1 MKPLLLV
8 FNKCDAPATVSQS
21 DLELV
26 LSLSDLQRVLKSQLN
41 VMEVSAVT
49 GHGVPA
55 MLDWMVKTGAVT
67 VAPSVQQ
74 QQLMPQQQPAIGAF
88 SPVGY
93 GADLGKALKSV
104 CKVFATTASP
114 NYATPW
120 QMHAQSKSTA
130 SGFVIAPISQR
141 RILTNAHAVAN
152 QVQVQLRKHGNA
164 KKFTAKVL
172 SVGHECDIAMLTVED
187 EEFWTGV
194 EALDIGGL
202 PGMQESV
209 SVVGYPTGGDNVCV
223 TKGVVSRI
231 DRQQYSHGR
240 TSLLALQIDAAIN
253 SGNSGGPV
261 IKGDKVIGIAFQCL
275 TQGENIGYVI
285 PVPVIHHFLEDL
297 ARHNGR
303 YTGFCELGASWQ
315 TLESADHKLALHMP
329 PSLTGVFITSVEPTY
344 YAAQVLRPGDVITHF
359 NGHSIADDGT
369 FLFEHAQ
376 HVHPALSN
384 RGSLTTTMLPA
395 LSLSAL
401 PDSVDTLSKDAPSAP
416 FDMAV
421 SLTLDRPRAQPSLTA
436 PATSLGQSSPFST
449 NASPAAA
456 LTAKS
461 HPFAAPAQQNMPA
474 EVPAVVMGAG
484 TLSGQQHPARIDF
497 RHLTSMHF
505 DGDVCTLGIWRDG
518 AALPGGVQVCL
529 TPPKQLVP
537 VHSHDEKPHY
547 FIFGG
552 LVFTRLTNFYLRS
565 TYGVDW
571 THKAPIKLCDR
582 SFAGFLEHEGQ
593 ECVILSKVLAWDCN
607 AGYQDLGNVEV
618 MTVAGVRVHSLEHLA
633 HLLDNAPGPYVR
645 LDLQWH
651 KVVLL
656 DVRKARAAAADIL
669 AQNCIPGNGSYPKDL
684 AKRALNL
691 PPHLALATDKA
702 LGRLP
707 AVAPLDEVPL
717 LAAPKPSTS
726 TSSALALQLQQLDL
740 TGTSILQ
747 AQQPDQTGAVTLA
760 TLFQGLRLK
769 RLSLDVDYEDMP
781 SLQPLAQ
788 HLTQLHIGE
797 PEAAPGDAFTTAVG
811 SLPLLQVLV
820 AAVALMA

>member
-8 FNKCDAPATVSQS
+8 FSKCDAPATVSQS

-26 LSLSDLQRVLKSQLN
+26 LSLSDLQRELKSQLN
-41 VMEVSAVT
+41 VTEVSAVT

-55 MLDWMVKTGAVT
+55 MLDWMVKTGAGT
-67 VAPSVQQ
+67 
-74 QQLMPQQQPAIGAF
+74 GA
-88 SPVGY
+88 
-93 GADLGKALKSV
+93 
-104 CKVFATTASP
+104 VFATTASP

-329 PSLTGVFITSVEPTY
+329 PSLTGVFITSLEPTY

-359 NGHSIADDGT
+359 NGHTIADDGT

-401 PDSVDTLSKDAPSAP
+401 PDSVDTLSEDAPSAP
-416 FDMAV
+416 SDMAV
-421 SLTLDRPRAQPSLTA
+421 SLTLDRPRAQPFLTA
-436 PATSLGQSSPFST
+436 SATSLGQSSPFST

-726 TSSALALQLQQLDL
+726 TSSAVSSGQVININGSEASSGAADDQVDL
-740 TGTSILQ
+740 KT
-747 AQQPDQTGAVTLA
+747 
-760 TLFQGLRLK
+760 K
-769 RLSLDVDYEDMP
+769 DVGWD
-781 SLQPLAQ
+781 
-788 HLTQLHIGE
+788 
-797 PEAAPGDAFTTAVG
+797 
-811 SLPLLQVLV
+811 
-820 AAVALMA
+820 

>member
-1 MKPLLLV
+1 M
-8 FNKCDAPATVSQS
+8 S
-21 DLELV
+21 
-26 LSLSDLQRVLKSQLN
+26 
-41 VMEVSAVT
+41 
-49 GHGVPA
+49 
-55 MLDWMVKTGAVT
+55 
-67 VAPSVQQ
+67 
-74 QQLMPQQQPAIGAF
+74 QQQPAIGAF

-93 GADLGKALKSV
+93 GADLGKALKS
-104 CKVFATTASP
+104 VFATTASP

-344 YAAQVLRPGDVITHF
+344 YAAQVNKPSVTLAATQLDSVQPHQARVRQSGCLGDTLLLWFQVLRPGDVITHF

-416 FDMAV
+416 SDMAV

-436 PATSLGQSSPFST
+436 SATSLGRSSPFST

-656 DVRKARAAAADIL
+656 DMRKARAAAADIL

-684 AKRALNL
+684 TKRALNL

-726 TSSALALQLQQLDL
+726 TSSAVSSGQVININGSEA
-740 TGTSILQ
+740 SS
-747 AQQPDQTGAVTLA
+747 GASSKGGQSVVIIA
-760 TLFQGLRLK
+760 
-769 RLSLDVDYEDMP
+769 P
-781 SLQPLAQ
+781 P
-788 HLTQLHIGE
+788 
-797 PEAAPGDAFTTAVG
+797 PAAG
-811 SLPLLQVLV
+811 VLV
-820 AAVALMA
+820 TASATEPGHGASTAQAGAEQTDESGTPEVGLAAALRASHI

>member
-67 VAPSVQQ
+67 GAPIVQQ
-74 QQLMPQQQPAIGAF
+74 QQLMSQQQPAIGAF

-297 ARHNGR
+297 ARHNG
-303 YTGFCELGASWQ
+303 EQ
-315 TLESADHKLALHMP
+315 EMP
-329 PSLTGVFITSVEPTY
+329 I
-344 YAAQVLRPGDVITHF
+344 
-359 NGHSIADDGT
+359 
-369 FLFEHAQ
+369 
-376 HVHPALSN
+376 
-384 RGSLTTTMLPA
+384 
-395 LSLSAL
+395 
-401 PDSVDTLSKDAPSAP
+401 
-416 FDMAV
+416 
-421 SLTLDRPRAQPSLTA
+421 
-436 PATSLGQSSPFST
+436 
-449 NASPAAA
+449 
-456 LTAKS
+456 
-461 HPFAAPAQQNMPA
+461 
-474 EVPAVVMGAG
+474 
-484 TLSGQQHPARIDF
+484 
-497 RHLTSMHF
+497 
-505 DGDVCTLGIWRDG
+505 
-518 AALPGGVQVCL
+518 
-529 TPPKQLVP
+529 
-537 VHSHDEKPHY
+537 
-547 FIFGG
+547 
-552 LVFTRLTNFYLRS
+552 
-565 TYGVDW
+565 
-571 THKAPIKLCDR
+571 
-582 SFAGFLEHEGQ
+582 
-593 ECVILSKVLAWDCN
+593 
-607 AGYQDLGNVEV
+607 
-618 MTVAGVRVHSLEHLA
+618 
-633 HLLDNAPGPYVR
+633 
-645 LDLQWH
+645 
-651 KVVLL
+651 
-656 DVRKARAAAADIL
+656 
-669 AQNCIPGNGSYPKDL
+669 
-684 AKRALNL
+684 
-691 PPHLALATDKA
+691 
-702 LGRLP
+702 
-707 AVAPLDEVPL
+707 
-717 LAAPKPSTS
+717 
-726 TSSALALQLQQLDL
+726 
-740 TGTSILQ
+740 
-747 AQQPDQTGAVTLA
+747 
-760 TLFQGLRLK
+760 
-769 RLSLDVDYEDMP
+769 
-781 SLQPLAQ
+781 
-788 HLTQLHIGE
+788 
-797 PEAAPGDAFTTAVG
+797 
-811 SLPLLQVLV
+811 
-820 AAVALMA
+820 

>member
-1 MKPLLLV
+1 MAASGLLNCRGLTTSLCRLGRTSLQLPHTLRQRAV
-8 FNKCDAPATVSQS
+8 LPNRRTLCQRAQPDWVAAQDLNCQEMAQPSGSVASPMRALSPHPCGSPTVSNNT
-21 DLELV
+21 LP
-26 LSLSDLQRVLKSQLN
+26 LSPKRARPNEQHLTFR
-41 VMEVSAVT
+41 
-49 GHGVPA
+49 
-55 MLDWMVKTGAVT
+55 
-67 VAPSVQQ
+67 APSPQPIVQQ
-74 QQLMPQQQPAIGAF
+74 QQLMSQQQPAIGAF

-329 PSLTGVFITSVEPTY
+329 PSLTGVFITSLEPTY

-401 PDSVDTLSKDAPSAP
+401 PDSVDTLSKDAPSVP
-416 FDMAV
+416 SDMAM

-436 PATSLGQSSPFST
+436 SATSLGRSSPFST

-461 HPFAAPAQQNMPA
+461 HPFAAP
-474 EVPAVVMGAG
+474 
-484 TLSGQQHPARIDF
+484 
-497 RHLTSMHF
+497 
-505 DGDVCTLGIWRDG
+505 
-518 AALPGGVQVCL
+518 
-529 TPPKQLVP
+529 QLVP

-726 TSSALALQLQQLDL
+726 TSSAVSSGQVININGSEVSSGASSKGGQSVVIIAPPPAAGVLVTASATEPGHGASTAHAGAEQTDES
-740 TGTSILQ
+740 GT
-747 AQQPDQTGAVTLA
+747 
-760 TLFQGLRLK
+760 
-769 RLSLDVDYEDMP
+769 
-781 SLQPLAQ
+781 
-788 HLTQLHIGE
+788 
-797 PEAAPGDAFTTAVG
+797 PEAG
-811 SLPLLQVLV
+811 L
-820 AAVALMA
+820 AAALRASHI

>member
-55 MLDWMVKTGAVT
+55 MLDWIMKTGAGT
-67 VAPSVQQ
+67 GAVAR
-74 QQLMPQQQPAIGAF
+74 
-88 SPVGY
+88 
-93 GADLGKALKSV
+93 D
-104 CKVFATTASP
+104 P

-401 PDSVDTLSKDAPSAP
+401 PDSIDTLSKDAPSAP
-416 FDMAV
+416 SDMAV
-421 SLTLDRPRAQPSLTA
+421 SLTLDRPRAQPSL
-436 PATSLGQSSPFST
+436 PASAASLGQSSPFST

-707 AVAPLDEVPL
+707 AVAPLHEVPL

-726 TSSALALQLQQLDL
+726 TSSAVSSGQVINVN
-740 TGTSILQ
+740 GSEVSS
-747 AQQPDQTGAVTLA
+747 GASSKGGQSVVIIA
-760 TLFQGLRLK
+760 
-769 RLSLDVDYEDMP
+769 P
-781 SLQPLAQ
+781 P
-788 HLTQLHIGE
+788 
-797 PEAAPGDAFTTAVG
+797 PAAG
-811 SLPLLQVLV
+811 VLV
-820 AAVALMA
+820 TASATEPGHGASTSQAGAEQTDESGTPEVGLAAALRASHI